1 MVNRPDYVVFVPRQ
15 PRDPKLRDPKK
26 PGDTYNDHF
35 QVIEDE
41 KRGLL
46 YAFWTQASRE
56 GAIDQHIAFSKS
68 ADRGRSWTAPV
79 ILAGSPNKSNPGLLA
94 SWQQPMLSKT
104 GRLYCLWNL
113 SITNSKVQS
122 FGACWGAYSDDAG
135 ETWSRPQ
142 STPLK
147 QMAYDAIAGTPDWI
161 NWQRPLRLGQDGRFL
176 VGCSRT
182 GKAPWDRAWG
192 TRTEFWQY
200 ENIDDNPE
208 IPDIRI
214 SMFATNRMA
223 LTTVEA
229 EKIPGT
235 FKDAQP
241 AIEEAA
247 IAKLPDGRLF
257 AVMRSSVGSP
267 VWSQSR
273 DAGRTWSAPK
283 LLCDRDGG
291 KLFLHPRSPVPFY
304 DWKSPE
310 AGSGTY
316 FALIHNAFDFNGKT
330 AYQRRGPLYLIAGT
344 FMPTAEQPVWFKEP
358 KLFAPRED
366 GNSFYTSSLVLDGK
380 GVLWCNDKKFYLC
393 GRVIGPEWFDRL
405 DLKERNNRYE
415 EKTANGI
422 PRCLRVRGFCRARVG
437 RTSQDACVVSL

>member
-1 MVNRPDYVVFVPRQ
+1 MPRWWGWRLCPPPPLLAADEGGAHGAQILAALKGTPSEREAPRDILVNRPDYVVFVPRQ

-68 ADRGRSWTAPV
+68 ADRGR
-79 ILAGSPNKSNPGLLA
+79 
-94 SWQQPMLSKT
+94 
-104 GRLYCLWNL
+104 
-113 SITNSKVQS
+113 
-122 FGACWGAYSDDAG
+122 
-135 ETWSRPQ
+135 
-142 STPLK
+142 
-147 QMAYDAIAGTPDWI
+147 
-161 NWQRPLRLGQDGRFL
+161 
-176 VGCSRT
+176 
-182 GKAPWDRAWG
+182 
-192 TRTEFWQY
+192 
-200 ENIDDNPE
+200 
-208 IPDIRI
+208 
-214 SMFATNRMA
+214 
-223 LTTVEA
+223 
-229 EKIPGT
+229 
-235 FKDAQP
+235 
-241 AIEEAA
+241 
-247 IAKLPDGRLF
+247 
-257 AVMRSSVGSP
+257 
-267 VWSQSR
+267 
-273 DAGRTWSAPK
+273 TWSAPK

-291 KLFLHPRSPVPFY
+291 KPFLHPRSPVPFY
-304 DWKSPE
+304 DWKSPK

-380 GVLWCNDKKFYLC
+380 GVLWYNDKKFYLC